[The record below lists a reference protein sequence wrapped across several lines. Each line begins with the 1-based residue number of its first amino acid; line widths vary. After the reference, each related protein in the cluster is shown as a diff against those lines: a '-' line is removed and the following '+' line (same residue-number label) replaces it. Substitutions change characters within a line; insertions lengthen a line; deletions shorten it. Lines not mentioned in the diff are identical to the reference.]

1 MEPTPP
7 AVPAEEET
15 DSGEDNASK
24 DATGEDEGP
33 TEEDAPAEEDTT
45 EGSGADEESGS
56 GDDASGCQDSNQD
69 EVKPD
74 MDEVP
79 TQPETPEVNPADI
92 AQQAYALAKSQ
103 YDAQLL
109 EYERLLAEY
118 ETQVEAGK
126 AKAEELN
133 RRFAAW
139 YYVIPGASYDSLKL
153 SREDL
158 VSPKAPDVG
167 QLNQEA
173 ADQFLAENK
182 ARDGVMSTPS
192 GLQYEVLVEGEGEG
206 PLPTSRVKVK
216 YKGTLLDGTVFDES
230 GDQEIEFGVN
240 QVIPG
245 WTEALQLMNPGA
257 KFKLYIPPD
266 IAYGPQ
272 GSGEKIGPN
281 SLLIFEVELISFE

>member
-1 MEPTPP
+1 M
-7 AVPAEEET
+7 
-15 DSGEDNASK
+15 GN
-24 DATGEDEGP
+24 
-33 TEEDAPAEEDTT
+33 
-45 EGSGADEESGS
+45 
-56 GDDASGCQDSNQD
+56 
-69 EVKPD
+69 
-74 MDEVP
+74 
-79 TQPETPEVNPADI
+79 
-92 AQQAYALAKSQ
+92 
-103 YDAQLL
+103 L

-192 GLQYEVLVEGEGEG
+192 GLQYEVPSKGKAKGAS
-206 PLPTSRVKVK
+206 TSRVKVK

-240 QVIPG
+240 R
-245 WTEALQLMNPGA
+245 
-257 KFKLYIPPD
+257 
-266 IAYGPQ
+266 
-272 GSGEKIGPN
+272 
-281 SLLIFEVELISFE
+281 